1 MARIHLSPPD
11 VGEAERRS
19 LLAAFDSGWI
29 APLGPQVDA
38 FERSVAQIVQRQAGA
53 ATASGTAALHL
64 GLRLLGVRPGDEV
77 WVSTATFVASV
88 TPITWLGATP
98 VFVDSERRTWNMDP
112 ERLDVALA
120 NAAAIDRLPR
130 AVVVVDIYGQCADW
144 QPILEV
150 CAKYSVPVL
159 EDAAEAL
166 GARDQSARPAG
177 SFGQLA
183 AISFNGNKLVTC
195 GGGGMLVGDDV
206 DQIAQARWLAAQAR
220 ELAPHY
226 EHVTLGYNYRLSNV
240 LAGLGLGQLGRLD
253 ELVAA
258 RRANFQRYC
267 EGLSELPGV
276 EFMPEPEGWR
286 STRWLTVMLLDR
298 ERFGLDP
305 EALREALAAADIEA
319 RPVWK
324 PMHMQPAFAG
334 CRRIG
339 GEVAEDLFVRGLCL
353 PSGSQ
358 LGEAGCRRVIE
369 VIHAAHRRARPRVFL
384 ASAPTLAAG
393 GGPL

>member
-1 MARIHLSPPD
+1 M
-11 VGEAERRS
+11 
-19 LLAAFDSGWI
+19 AAFDSGWI

-64 GLRLLGVRPGDEV
+64 GLRLLDVRPGDEV

-120 NAAAIDRLPR
+120 IAAAIDRLPR

-258 RRANFQRYC
+258 RRTNFQRYC

-298 ERFGLDP
+298 EWFGLDP

-339 GEVAEDLFVRGLCL
+339 GEVAEDLFVRGLHVHGL
-353 PSGSQ
+353 P
-358 LGEAGCRRVIE
+358 
-369 VIHAAHRRARPRVFL
+369 
-384 ASAPTLAAG
+384 
-393 GGPL
+393 

>member
-11 VGEAERRS
+11 VGEAERNA

-29 APLGPQVDA
+29 APLGPQVEA
-38 FERSVAQIVQRQAGA
+38 FERAVAQLVQREAAA
-53 ATASGTAALHL
+53 ATASGTAAIHL
-64 GLRLLGVRPGDEV
+64 GLRLLDVGPGDEV
-77 WVSTATFVASV
+77 WVSSSTFVASV
-88 TPITWLGATP
+88 TPITWLGARP
-98 VFVDSERRTWNMDP
+98 VFIDSERRTWNMDP
-112 ERLDVALA
+112 ERLASALA
-120 NAAAIDRLPR
+120 EAAAADRLPR
-130 AVVVVDIYGQCADW
+130 ALIVVDIFGQCADW

-166 GARDQSARPAG
+166 GARYRSKPAG

-183 AISFNGNKLVTC
+183 VISFNGNKLVTC
-195 GGGGMLVGDDV
+195 GGGGMLVGDDAE
-206 DQIAQARWLAAQAR
+206 QIARARWLAAQAR
-220 ELAPHY
+220 DPAAHY
-226 EHVTLGYNYRLSNV
+226 EHSTIGYNYRLSNV

-253 ELVAA
+253 ELVEG
-258 RRANFQRYC
+258 RRANFRRYR
-267 EGLSELPGV
+267 EALGELPGV

-286 STRWLTVMLLDR
+286 STRWLSVMLLDR
-298 ERFGLDP
+298 DRFGLDP

-324 PMHMQPAFAG
+324 PMHMQPAFAD
-334 CRRIG
+334 CRSIG

-358 LGEAGCRRVIE
+358 LGEAGCRRVID
-369 VIHAAHRRARPRVFL
+369 VILAAHRRARPQVFFERPSV
-384 ASAPTLAAG
+384 AI
-393 GGPL
+393 GGPF